1 MTADKEPGAPSG
13 TFGAMSEV
21 TRVVVASRLFPPEAG
36 AAAYR
41 LGSLV
46 RRLADSGVEVEV
58 LTTTPPKGVRAAW
71 QARGTTLRRWPVL
84 RDRGGN
90 VRGYVQYASF
100 DVPLLFRLLLTRRP
114 GVVVVEPPPTTGVAV
129 RLACWVRRLPYVYY
143 AGDVSTTAAAGI
155 GVPPPVVAV
164 LRVVESWVLR
174 HASLVLAVSDG
185 VAADVRMLAGDR
197 TPVAVV
203 GTGVDTDTFRP
214 VPSGPRTRTLVYA
227 GTMSEIQGARVFV
240 EAFASIA
247 ADFPDASLVMY
258 GQGAEAH
265 ELESLAQRLVP
276 GRVRFP
282 GVVSGTEVA
291 AAVTSAAAGLA
302 SLRPGA
308 GYDYAYPTKMFA
320 VTACGTP
327 VIYAGPGPGRAAVA
341 EHDLGWAVDWE
352 VSAVATVMAEAL
364 RADVTADR
372 AERLV
377 AWTRA
382 HASQNEVARR
392 AVESLLTVLSPAA
405 LALGSASSGGPQP
418 GTEGP
423 QDLA

>member
-1 MTADKEPGAPSG
+1 MTADEGPGRPSG
-13 TFGAMSEV
+13 TFAAMSEV
-21 TRVVVASRLFPPEAG
+21 PRVVVASRLFPPEAG

-46 RRLADSGVEVEV
+46 RRLADRGIEVDV
-58 LTTTPPKGVRAAW
+58 LTTTPPKGVRTPWAAP
-71 QARGTTLRRWPVL
+71 GTRLRRWPVL

-114 GVVVVEPPPTTGVAV
+114 ALVVVEPPPTTGVAV
-129 RLACWVRRLPYVYY
+129 RLACWLRRIPYAYY

-155 GVPPPVVAV
+155 GVPAPVVAV
-164 LRVVESWVLR
+164 LRVIESWVLR

-185 VAADVRMLAGDR
+185 VAADVHQLAGDH
-197 TPVAVV
+197 TPVTVV

-214 VPSGPRTRTLVYA
+214 VDPRPRSQALVYA

-240 EAFASIA
+240 EAFAAIA
-247 ADFPDASLVMY
+247 ADFPDATLTMY

-265 ELESLAQRLVP
+265 DLQALAGRLVP

-327 VIYAGPGPGRAAVA
+327 VIYAGPGPGRAAVT
-341 EHDLGWAVDWE
+341 EHELGWAVDWD
-352 VSAVATVMAEAL
+352 VKAVASAMSEAL
-364 RADVTADR
+364 RADVSAQR
-372 AERLV
+372 SEGLV
-377 AWTRA
+377 TWTRLN
-382 HASQNEVARR
+382 ASQHEVANR
-392 AVESLLTVLSPAA
+392 AADALEPLLTP
-405 LALGSASSGGPQP
+405 GG
-418 GTEGP
+418 
-423 QDLA
+423 